1 VSGIIT
7 KENDMTQIFT
17 VRAEVTV
24 TYEYD
29 VEADTVE
36 EAVEFIEDG
45 EMEDECVEIDS
56 SMPAVTE
63 YTIEGQMGWNDW
75 EGESE

>member
-1 VSGIIT
+1 
-7 KENDMTQIFT
+7 MTQIFT